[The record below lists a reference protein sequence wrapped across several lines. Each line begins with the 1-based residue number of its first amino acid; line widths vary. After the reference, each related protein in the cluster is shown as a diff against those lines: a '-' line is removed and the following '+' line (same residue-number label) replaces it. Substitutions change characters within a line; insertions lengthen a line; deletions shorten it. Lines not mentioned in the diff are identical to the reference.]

1 MNNFREFVTKISIY
15 IHKYIYPYNILL
27 ILGAINVAE
36 LYFYGLGITLSGAA
50 FTIWLVIEIFLPK
63 LKRYQFK
70 ARQSD
75 CKEFLRLNK
84 LNFPEYDYGSV
95 LYIEE
100 IYDSQNSFLYTLVLV
115 ALGSDYR
122 VLIDETELYNKPNLP
137 LHIFEQKKI
146 A

>member
-1 MNNFREFVTKISIY
+1 MNNFWEFVTKISIY
-15 IHKYIYPYNILL
+15 THKYIYPHNILL
-27 ILGAINVAE
+27 ILGVINVAE

-75 CKEFLRLNK
+75 CKEFLHLNK

-95 LYIEE
+95 LYIKK

-115 ALGSDYR
+115 AVR
-122 VLIDETELYNKPNLP
+122 TIEC
-137 LHIFEQKKI
+137 
-146 A
+146 